1 MKVSL
6 PAIVVA
12 SLVALGTAPSFARPA
27 SPPPH
32 LLRVTSCE
40 PSHGSLL
47 LPGYVPGYYPMS
59 SYYWPDM
66 YGYRYYQPPIRN
78 GATLAIAYSNQTNE
92 VMTEIEFGL
101 VAKGTLVAEVRD
113 VGTFS
118 PGAEIKHEFG
128 LNPNVFPLGTALAR
142 CVPLHIKFANGKI
155 WKNPHLPALR
165 KSLYER
171 PGSKSAS

>member
-1 MKVSL
+1 MKASIS
-6 PAIVVA
+6 AIAIAA
-12 SLVALGTAPSFARPA
+12 SLVALSASPSFARPT
-27 SPPPH
+27 SPPH

-40 PSHGSLL
+40 PTRGSVL
-47 LPGYVPGYYPMS
+47 LPGYVPGYYPVS
-59 SYYWPDM
+59 PYYWPDM
-66 YGYRYYQPPIRN
+66 YGYHYYQPPIHS

-128 LNPNVFPLGTALAR
+128 LSPNVFPLGTALAR